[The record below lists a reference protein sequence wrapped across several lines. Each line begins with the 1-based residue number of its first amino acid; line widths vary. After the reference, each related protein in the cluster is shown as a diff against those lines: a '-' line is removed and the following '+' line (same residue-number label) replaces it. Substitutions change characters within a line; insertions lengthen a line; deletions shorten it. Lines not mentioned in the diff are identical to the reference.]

1 MAPVAAIVEDVD
13 LKVEEMCGDVV
24 RAAERQAASLD
35 AQMAALLA
43 RIPMQM
49 RAMTIGELLDRYNG
63 DLALAAHSSEIRM
76 ANDIATWVAATP
88 KLSCRRQ
95 ALADATNTLP
105 GRSSS
110 IARSTIRK
118 GRKAAPRGPVQ
129 FETPRRVTRSQSI
142 ASAGGDDDAMVVEA
156 APPVVDSPRPKRA
169 TKQAGKAIRAVQ
181 RRLAGKV
188 KQVDALLRA

>member
-76 ANDIATWVAATP
+76 ANDIGEMRFMFPRRALRCSCDPLCNTHADVCIGAATWVAATP

-118 GRKAAPRGPVQ
+118 GR
-129 FETPRRVTRSQSI
+129 
-142 ASAGGDDDAMVVEA
+142 
-156 APPVVDSPRPKRA
+156 
-169 TKQAGKAIRAVQ
+169 
-181 RRLAGKV
+181 
-188 KQVDALLRA
+188 